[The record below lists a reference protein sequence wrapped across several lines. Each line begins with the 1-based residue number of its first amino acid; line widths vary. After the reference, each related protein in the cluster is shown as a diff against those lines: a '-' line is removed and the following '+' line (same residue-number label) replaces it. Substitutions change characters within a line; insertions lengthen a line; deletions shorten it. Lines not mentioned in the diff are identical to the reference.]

1 KAIDQRK
8 GRYSRAL
15 NNLGVV
21 LMRLGDLPQAGD
33 SFLEALK
40 LENFRYAEASYN
52 LGRVYTAQGQM
63 DLAVREWH
71 RALAVDPHHTLAAQ
85 ALARAGKDDRITVG
99 STAAPP
105 RASSSTPP
113 SGANAKSPLPPRSS
127 PSTRALT
134 VDQVTYDLLQRARDA
149 HERGKD
155 NEAIENYRSVISRM
169 GGYFGPANLK
179 LSYILIG
186 TKQLD
191 SALSYLKPVTE
202 KDGGRYPISYYHLAR
217 IYEVRSQLD
226 LAAEAY
232 DQAVIHFQG
241 RNPQFLL
248 DISRVREKRGD
259 YAGALTAM

>member
-1 KAIDQRK
+1 
-8 GRYSRAL
+8 
-15 NNLGVV
+15 
-21 LMRLGDLPQAGD
+21 
-33 SFLEALK
+33 
-40 LENFRYAEASYN
+40 
-52 LGRVYTAQGQM
+52 
-63 DLAVREWH
+63 
-71 RALAVDPHHTLAAQ
+71 
-85 ALARAGKDDRITVG
+85 
-99 STAAPP
+99 
-105 RASSSTPP
+105 
-113 SGANAKSPLPPRSS
+113 
-127 PSTRALT
+127 
-134 VDQVTYDLLQRARDA
+134 
-149 HERGKD
+149 
-155 NEAIENYRSVISRM
+155 VISGM
-169 GGYFGPANLK
+169 GGYFGPANLE

-259 YAGALTAM
+259 YAGALTAMEQYLSTLEREGLKPSWSDERLAALRQKLAASQLKQ